1 MKLMKLTISAWGPY
15 PDLVTID
22 FTKFK
27 DCGLFL
33 ITGATGAGKT
43 TIFDAISFAFFG
55 MVSTIIRD
63 KTMLRSDF
71 AGAQETFVEMEFLQK
86 NVLYKIKRSPR
97 YERRKKR
104 GDGFTSSPERAILWI
119 AKREPITILQ
129 EVNQKLEEI
138 VGVSYI
144 QFKQIAMIA
153 QGEFINLLLADS
165 KERVQILRNLFH
177 TDQYY
182 QLQKKLTEKTLELE
196 RQIGQLEE
204 QMKEAVACITT
215 KKEELQQ
222 LCQWKEVNNYEQ
234 IIVGLEQEVEQ
245 SKLKIKQ
252 MHKQQVWIEEEMNF
266 MIHQLEKKK
275 NQESQMTSLKQK
287 QSKLLA
293 KKEQVKEK
301 QNQLKQKEP
310 DYLKRKQEL
319 ELLLEENRQLSI
331 YLPVIEEYEQLLETE
346 EEIQKQQKNLQ
357 QQIEKE
363 EQQKE
368 QLIQQIEELK
378 KQLEEGKT
386 ISLQIEKKRI
396 LLLQLQKQKEQFINL
411 HKKEKQLAEEEN
423 QLIQLQQRFQ
433 EIKRMRE
440 EVKLLYEQAQQ
451 AYQEAAIGL
460 AANYLKEGSPCPVCG
475 STIHP
480 NRAIILEGAP
490 DEEELKRRKQ
500 EYQNIEEKYNQ
511 ILEEASLAKGK
522 AEQTRYECLECYK
535 NMIDNM
541 DTINRQ
547 KEIRQKEQKLLD
559 EIRKEEQE
567 QQRLEQKQEQQQQIQ
582 IFYERQVQALEQQ
595 QTSLEELL
603 LKEKEEN
610 KNFHM
615 FSGRLEKVK
624 ETLTHSIL
632 QEKETSV
639 TVKEQKR
646 NNELQ
651 IKEKQNFLQEIE
663 EQSQDLEG
671 QLQQITIQL
680 QQYKNEIL
688 QLTQKIKETNCNT
701 IQDIEGQVKQKILE
715 REELQQQKEK
725 SMIEQHGNEKS
736 LAILGEKIVLYRKLE
751 QKYSILKDIEQVT
764 KGNNNQKVPLEYYV
778 LSVYFEDIL
787 KAANQR
793 LFVMTEGRYQ
803 LQKVEQVNDFRTK
816 DFLELMVF
824 DAYTG
829 KKRFAKT
836 LSGGESFSAALA
848 LALGLSDIV
857 EEHVGGIELNM
868 MFIDEGFGNLDR
880 QALEQALKMLLSL
893 TENNRMIGIISH
905 VEELK
910 EWIEKQII
918 VKKSNMG
925 STLMMKI

>member
-204 QMKEAVACITT
+204 QMKEAVACITA

-433 EIKRMRE
+433 EIKKIRE

-535 NMIDNM
+535 NMTDNM

-680 QQYKNEIL
+680 QQYKSEIL
-688 QLTQKIKETNCNT
+688 QLTQKMKETNCNT

-857 EEHVGGIELNM
+857 EQHVGGIELNM

>member
-411 HKKEKQLAEEEN
+411 YKKEKQLAEEEN

-535 NMIDNM
+535 NMTDNM

-595 QTSLEELL
+595 QTSLEKLL

-680 QQYKNEIL
+680 QQYKSEIL
-688 QLTQKIKETNCNT
+688 QVTQKMKETNCNT

>member
-535 NMIDNM
+535 NMTDNM

-595 QTSLEELL
+595 QTSLEKLL

>member
-222 LCQWKEVNNYEQ
+222 LCQWKKVNNYEQ

-411 HKKEKQLAEEEN
+411 YKKEKQLAEEEN

-433 EIKRMRE
+433 EIKKIRE

-680 QQYKNEIL
+680 QQYKSEIL
-688 QLTQKIKETNCNT
+688 QVTQKMKETNCNT

>member
-411 HKKEKQLAEEEN
+411 YKKEKQLAEEEN

-535 NMIDNM
+535 NMTDNM

-680 QQYKNEIL
+680 QQYKSEIL
-688 QLTQKIKETNCNT
+688 QLTQKMKETNCNT

-857 EEHVGGIELNM
+857 EQHVGGIELNM

>member
-433 EIKRMRE
+433 EIKKIRE

-535 NMIDNM
+535 NMTDNM

-547 KEIRQKEQKLLD
+547 KEIRQKEQKLFD

-624 ETLTHSIL
+624 ETLIHSIL

-680 QQYKNEIL
+680 QQYKSEIL
-688 QLTQKIKETNCNT
+688 QLTQKMKETNCNT

>member
-411 HKKEKQLAEEEN
+411 YKKEKQLAEEEN

-535 NMIDNM
+535 NMTDNM

-680 QQYKNEIL
+680 QQYKSEIL
-688 QLTQKIKETNCNT
+688 QLTQKMKETNCNT

>member
-411 HKKEKQLAEEEN
+411 YKKEKQLAEEEN

-535 NMIDNM
+535 NMTDNM

-595 QTSLEELL
+595 QTSLEKLL

>member
-411 HKKEKQLAEEEN
+411 YKKEKQLAEEEN